1 VSAARHGPEA
11 LACAWRIGAL
21 CCVLALS
28 GCGTFSGRSG
38 DSGKRPEAAK
48 RGGYYLNDGPGD
60 NPPANLDEIADAVPR
75 VEPLGRGT
83 LRPYSVM
90 GRSFTP
96 MTQLGGYRERGMA
109 TWYGRRY
116 HGQPTASGEIYDMYA
131 MTAAH
136 PVLPIPSYV
145 RVTNLANARSVVVRI
160 NDRGPFLGDR
170 LIDLSYVAAHK
181 LDILRNGS
189 ALVEVESI
197 VPTSQTAKRPA
208 PVVVPSTQAAEPAA
222 QAQAVEAV
230 AEVAPASV
238 ALAAPTLPVER
249 TASAPAGAYYLQLGA
264 FSLRDNAQRF
274 ADRMRIDLG
283 ALEATFVIVAADN
296 LHRVQA
302 GPYGSR
308 DAALQAAAQ
317 IGQALGA
324 APLLVAPR

>member
-1 VSAARHGPEA
+1 MLLPPTSKVARAA
-11 LACAWRIGAL
+11 LAFT
-21 CCVLALS
+21 LAAFVLS
-28 GCGTFSGRSG
+28 GCSLARRKPEPASRAPSQTPAQVPSGSAV
-38 DSGKRPEAAK
+38 PQ
-48 RGGYYLNDGPGD
+48 
-60 NPPANLDEIADAVPR
+60 PPPDVLSIPDAVPR
-75 VEPLGRGT
+75 AESRSRRGNPPFYEVFGKRYYVLASSDGFVERGT
-83 LRPYSVM
+83 AS
-90 GRSFTP
+90 
-96 MTQLGGYRERGMA
+96 
-109 TWYGRRY
+109 WYGPGF
-116 HGQPTASGEIYDMYA
+116 HAASTSLGEPYDMYA

-136 PVLPIPSYV
+136 KTLPLPAYAE
-145 RVTNLANARSVVVRI
+145 VTNLRNGRKVVVRI